1 MSLNT
6 GLIHYYKL
14 ESSSVDSV
22 GANNGT
28 DTTITYS
35 AANGKVN
42 NGAGFGGASFI
53 DIGNFALGSGDF
65 TIAFWFKT
73 TNVATFQMLIG
84 KDVSGTREYGIAIS
98 SGTSGRVMWNDYI
111 SSQNVTSTIGSSNN
125 TWEHICFTRI
135 SNTLTV
141 YNNASSGGSVF
152 NDKNYSNTT
161 KSIQFGAREFVGFRQ
176 FLTGAMDEIGFWNRG
191 LSSAEVTSLYNGGT
205 GLTYPFPAD
214 GMFLMF

>member
-14 ESSSVDSV
+14 ESSSTDSI
-22 GANNGT
+22 GSNNGT

-73 TNVATFQMLIG
+73 TNVTVLQQLIG
-84 KDVSGTREYGIAIS
+84 KDVSGTREYTITIGATSGKVSFLDFIS
-98 SGTSGRVMWNDYI
+98 SN
-111 SSQNVTSTIGSSNN
+111 NVTSSISSVNN
-125 TWEHICFTRI
+125 TWEHICITRI
-135 SNTLTV
+135 SNVLEIF
-141 YNNASSGGSVF
+141 NNNVSGGTAA
-152 NDKNYSNTT
+152 NTKNYADIT
-161 KSIQFGAREFVGFRQ
+161 KPIQFGAREFVGFRG

-191 LSSAEVTSLYNGGT
+191 LTSAEITELYNGGN
-205 GLTYPFPAD
+205 GLTYPFPSSSMLI
-214 GMFLMF
+214 MF

>member
-22 GANNGT
+22 GSNNGT

-35 AANGKVN
+35 GANGKVN
-42 NGAGFGGASFI
+42 NGAGFGGTSFI

-73 TNVATFQMLIG
+73 TNVTVLQQLIG
-84 KDVSGTREYGIAIS
+84 KDVSGKREYTITIGATSGKVSFLDFIS
-98 SGTSGRVMWNDYI
+98 SNNITSSI
-111 SSQNVTSTIGSSNN
+111 SSVNN
-125 TWEHICFTRI
+125 TWEHICITRI
-135 SNTLTV
+135 SNLLEIF
-141 YNNASSGGSVF
+141 NNNVSGGTAA
-152 NDKNYSNTT
+152 NTKNYADTT
-161 KSIQFGAREFVGFRQ
+161 KPIQFGAREFVGFRG

-191 LSSAEVTSLYNGGT
+191 LTSSEITELYNSGT
-205 GLTYPFPAD
+205 GLTYPFPSSSMLI
-214 GMFLMF
+214 MF